1 MTREEAANELQSYA
15 DSSWG
20 GLNKAFEL
28 AIAALREQE
37 EYEIQRHRKHFDI
50 KAPRPA
56 TDTNVG
62 HKWISVEESLPDEW
76 VSVLGYMTD
85 AGEFPAVRE
94 CYRIYKD
101 FYFTALR
108 EFHPVSHWMPMPT
121 KEEV

>member
-1 MTREEAANELQSYA
+1 MNIVARPWE
-15 DSSWG
+15 
-20 GLNKAFEL
+20 
-28 AIAALREQE
+28 
-37 EYEIQRHRKHFDI
+37 
-50 KAPRPA
+50 PR
-56 TDTNVG
+56 
-62 HKWISVEESLPDEW
+62 WISVEESLPDEW

-101 FYFTALR
+101 FYFPALR